1 MALKVNVPRR
11 PHRPEAWGPYFPIW
25 PRQSQ
30 DILIVLGK
38 MWFSQWNLVFQTLA
52 QIFPDS
58 MLDVDYIQQTSVY
71 IFQCEPMF
79 AWAAIG
85 SCKHRYTLKNVNRFL
100 RFENIEKTTFYLIQ
114 WEYPNSGSVI
124 SEIWP
129 SCFEM
134 GVNVTPPACGRRG
147 TLTPH
152 FSAYRAI
159 FSNMFSPESGY
170 CSNWLWTL
178 FA

>member
-1 MALKVNVPRR
+1 M
-11 PHRPEAWGPYFPIW
+11 
-25 PRQSQ
+25 
-30 DILIVLGK
+30 
-38 MWFSQWNLVFQTLA
+38 
-52 QIFPDS
+52 
-58 MLDVDYIQQTSVY
+58 QTSVH
-71 IFQCEPMF
+71 IEKCTPMF

-85 SCKHRYTLKNVNRFL
+85 SIKHRYTLKNVNRFL

-159 FSNMFSPESGY
+159 FSDMSSPESGY
-170 CSNWLWTL
+170 CSNINRKTHTSNFGTPQFCSHLSYKDAWYLICLSQSSTICSL
-178 FA
+178 PSKGSDSNFELCYVCSK

>member
-1 MALKVNVPRR
+1 MQRTVIFHCIRVNVVSYTNISPNIYWY
-11 PHRPEAWGPYFPIW
+11 HAWCW
-25 PRQSQ
+25 
-30 DILIVLGK
+30 LH
-38 MWFSQWNLVFQTLA
+38 T
-52 QIFPDS
+52 
-58 MLDVDYIQQTSVY
+58 QTSVY

-79 AWAAIG
+79 ARAAIG
-85 SCKHRYTLKNVNRFL
+85 SSKHRYTLKNVNRFL

-159 FSNMFSPESGY
+159 FSDMTSPELGY
-170 CSNWLWTL
+170 CLNVLCLSKNSVGYR
-178 FA
+178 FSQ

>member
-1 MALKVNVPRR
+1 M
-11 PHRPEAWGPYFPIW
+11 
-25 PRQSQ
+25 
-30 DILIVLGK
+30 
-38 MWFSQWNLVFQTLA
+38 
-52 QIFPDS
+52 
-58 MLDVDYIQQTSVY
+58 QTSVH
-71 IFQCEPMF
+71 IEKCTPMF

-85 SCKHRYTLKNVNRFL
+85 SIKHRYTLKNVNRFL

-159 FSNMFSPESGY
+159 FSDMTSPELGY
-170 CSNWLWTL
+170 CSSVHSKFVGHFTEIVWQSKNKGTL
-178 FA
+178 KKTLNYGYFVIIRRFAPLVLSL